1 MLGLRWHVVGV
12 VGCGVVVGCAVVVVG
27 SGVVVVGSGVV
38 VVGSGVVG
46 SGVVG
51 SGVVVVGS
59 GVVVVGSGVVG
70 SGVVGSGVVGSG
82 VVVVGSGV
90 VVVGCNTMPSLHILP
105 AGHVV
110 ANASSNAARNEG
122 HLKYSTTWIFTNLAM
137 VAYGNSTLTTFLFS
151 TLP

>member
-1 MLGLRWHVVGV
+1 MLGLRWHVGWGVVVGV
-12 VGCGVVVGCAVVVVG
+12 VGVVVVG
-27 SGVVVVGSGVV
+27 WGVVVVGSGVV

-59 GVVVVGSGVVG
+59 GVVGSGVVVVGSG
-70 SGVVGSGVVGSG
+70 
-82 VVVVGSGV
+82 VVGSGV

-105 AGHVV
+105 TGHVV
-110 ANASSNAARNEG
+110 ASASSNAARNEG